1 MNAYIKNISTT
12 PENILPPK
20 KRDISFRI
28 FGLLLSNTH
37 VRLVTYANRTE
48 RNHAMAFETR

>member
-37 VRLVTYANRTE
+37 DRLVTYAKSTE
-48 RNHAMAFETR
+48 INHAIPFETR